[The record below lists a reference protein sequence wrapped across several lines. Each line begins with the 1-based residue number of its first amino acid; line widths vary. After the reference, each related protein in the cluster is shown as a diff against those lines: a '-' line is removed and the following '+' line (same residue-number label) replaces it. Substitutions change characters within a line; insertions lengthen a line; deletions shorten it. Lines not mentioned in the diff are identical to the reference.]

1 MVIRHWRWTLFINF
15 YLTFLFKNLYFGF
28 CGRGLIAASNSH
40 PWLWKLKCH
49 ALMALGHQVTR
60 HLPLLLPLLRSFANI
75 TFLWDSFGGR
85 RWQGYPT
92 KHVLC
97 CSVTILLVLPG
108 GDPYPQLTSVLW
120 QPPFRLLRAC
130 KVLPG
135 RNYTFTWVCPM
146 ASLRLEWSSPII
158 ANNIFAFYF
167 YPCYYC

>member
-120 QPPFRLLRAC
+120 QPPSGFWGHAKCCQAGTTR
-130 KVLPG
+130 LPG
-135 RNYTFTWVCPM
+135 CVPWRHWGWNEVHQ
-146 ASLRLEWSSPII
+146 S
-158 ANNIFAFYF
+158 
-167 YPCYYC
+167 